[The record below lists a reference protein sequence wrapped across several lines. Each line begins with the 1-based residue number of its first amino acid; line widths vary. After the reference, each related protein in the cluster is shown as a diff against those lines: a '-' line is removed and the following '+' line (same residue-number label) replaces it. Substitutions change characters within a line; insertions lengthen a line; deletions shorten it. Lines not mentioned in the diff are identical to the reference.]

1 MKVLKKKDDPHSF
14 FISETWDSVNVIRW
28 ISKKSR
34 FRGPFD
40 KQHGKR
46 SQRLLKYGWKHLY
59 QIHLSLPSQLSW
71 KKSFLLTCKTLGLLV
86 KTMAAD
92 EKYPVLNRDNL
103 MIPIQMQ
110 LSEKQ
115 KSFSII
121 FTAFL
126 KCRLNF
132 QYFFD
137 KFLKSPIL
145 EDPST
150 GNMVNVP
157 KHCWNLHHSTFII
170 FFDHWQVNWVRKRL
184 SYWHAKSWDCLLT
197 HWLPMKSILF
207 LIERI

>member
-1 MKVLKKKDDPHSF
+1 M
-14 FISETWDSVNVIRW
+14 
-28 ISKKSR
+28 SKKSL
-34 FRGPFD
+34 FLGCFD
-40 KQHGKR
+40 KQYGKR
-46 SQRLLKYGWKHLY
+46 VQTLMKLASQQLY
-59 QIHLSLPSQLSW
+59 HIYWWLARKVCS
-71 KKSFLLTCKTLGLLV
+71 KKSLLLTCQILGLLV
-86 KTMAAD
+86 NTLATD

-103 MIPIQMQ
+103 TIPIQMQ

-115 KSFSII
+115 KTFSII

-207 LIERI
+207 LIETI